1 MRKEMLE
8 AQAKAFDKMIGE
20 PQDGKGTPNPDEEST
35 MSAIGLLIG
44 VQVLMGMAC
53 IIGGFI
59 MAAKSRDDGAVV
71 FICGVLASVFMF
83 TLAVVTAACKK
94 YLGK

>member
-1 MRKEMLE
+1 MASPVRDSKSIP
-8 AQAKAFDKMIGE
+8 DRPE
-20 PQDGKGTPNPDEEST
+20 PNLPSDRSLIT
-35 MSAIGLLIG
+35 LLIV

-94 YLGK
+94 ILDK